1 MGIFQPSNP
10 QETASQIKDKK
21 RSGHNIWA
29 KEEISPEYSNLSYDS
44 HKEILD
50 KLFIKESNMI
60 SINDINQNDK
70 DAIMDI

>member
-1 MGIFQPSNP
+1 MGVHFPKNK
-10 QETASQIKDKK
+10 QEALDWVKVGE
-21 RSGHNIWA
+21 RLPHA

-60 SINDINQNDK
+60 SINNINQNDN
-70 DAIMDI
+70 DSIMDI